1 MARPQLPVEL
11 LSPSSFGKNRK
22 RTLEVRL
29 RDTTHKFPVLDISQP
44 PPVLAHDEIASRY
57 WGEVSSLLQ
66 AHKVLTFGDVN
77 SLVNYCR
84 VLADIERD
92 EHIVM
97 LDGRTFMDEKGTLRK
112 HPLISVIS
120 ENRRMSNVL
129 AQQFGLTP
137 ASRARAIP
145 ATAEPEKV
153 VNPFA
158 ED

>member
-1 MARPQLPVEL
+1 MGRPRLPIEL
-11 LSPSSFGKNRK
+11 LAPSAFDKNRK
-22 RTLEVRL
+22 RTLELSARQ
-29 RDTTHKFPVLDISQP
+29 TPNYPVLDVSVP
-44 PPVLAHDEIASRY
+44 PSVLAHDEIATRY
-57 WGEVSSLLQ
+57 WLEVSSLLQ
-66 AHKVLTFGDVN
+66 AHRVLTLGDVN

-92 EHIVM
+92 EHLVM
-97 LDGRTFMDEKGTLRK
+97 LEGRTSMDDNGVVRK

-120 ENRRMSNVL
+120 ENRRFSNVL

-137 ASRARAIP
+137 ASRGRAIP
-145 ATAEPEKV
+145 VTPEAEKI